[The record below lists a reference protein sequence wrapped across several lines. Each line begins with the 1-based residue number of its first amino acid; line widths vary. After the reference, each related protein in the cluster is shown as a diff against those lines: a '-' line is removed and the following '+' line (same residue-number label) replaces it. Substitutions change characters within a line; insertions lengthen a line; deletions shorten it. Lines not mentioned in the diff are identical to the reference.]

1 MKLAEFFT
9 SHPNQL
15 WHLAKQMGVDY
26 AVGPLPREE
35 NVMKPWDYMNLLH
48 MKQRYENHGIELL
61 VIESAPPTNKI
72 KLGLPGRDEEIE
84 WMGQLI
90 SNMGALGIPV
100 LCYNFM
106 AQFNWFRTS
115 TTTRTRGG
123 ALVSSYDHSLI
134 KNAPLTEAGIVTED
148 QLWDNLQYY
157 LERIVPIAEKAKVKL
172 ALHPD
177 DPPISPI
184 RGVSRILRNA
194 EALQRAID
202 LVPSEYSG
210 ITLCQG
216 TLATAGE
223 HIPDVIRHFARQDKL
238 FFVHFRDVVG
248 TPDKFHETFHDDG
261 QTDMYEAMKVYYE
274 VGFDGPARPD
284 HVPTMEG
291 EDNTNPGYETLGRL
305 YGVGYIKGLMEAA
318 AAERKNS
325 SIGSLN
331 VIAVQ

>member
-1 MKLAEFFT
+1 MKLAEFFP

-15 WHLAKQMGVDY
+15 WHLAKQMGINY

-35 NVMKPWDYMNLLH
+35 NGLKPWDYINLMH
-48 MKQRYENHGIELL
+48 MKKRFEDFGLDL
-61 VIESAPPTNKI
+61 AVIESAPPTNRI

-84 WMGQLI
+84 VMQQFI
-90 SNMGALGIPV
+90 TNMGALGIGV

-123 ALVSSYDHSLI
+123 ALVSSYDHEVM
-134 KNAPLTEAGIVTED
+134 KHAPLTEAGIVTEE
-148 QLWDNLQYY
+148 QLWDNLKYY
-157 LERIVPIAEKAKVKL
+157 LERIVPVAEKAKVRL

-194 EALQRAID
+194 DALQRAID

-223 HIPDVIRHFARQDKL
+223 HIPSVIRSFAAREKI
-238 FFVHFRDVVG
+238 FFVHFRDVRG
-248 TPDKFHETFHDDG
+248 TPEKFEETFHDDG
-261 QTDMYEAMKVYYE
+261 QTNMLEAMKTYYE
-274 VGFDGPARPD
+274 VGYQGPARPD

-291 EDNTNPGYETLGRL
+291 EDNSHPGYELLGRL

-318 AAERKNS
+318 
-325 SIGSLN
+325 GS
-331 VIAVQ
+331 

>member
-1 MKLAEFFT
+1 MKLAEFF
-9 SHPNQL
+9 SSRPDRL
-15 WHLAKQMGVDY
+15 WHLAKQMDVNY
-26 AVGPLPREE
+26 AVGPLPWDEKGH
-35 NVMKPWDYMNLLH
+35 KPYEYVSLMH
-48 MKQRYENHGIELL
+48 MKKRFEDFGLELS
-61 VIESAPPTNKI
+61 VIESAPPMNKI

-84 WMGQLI
+84 VMKEFI
-90 SNMGALGIPV
+90 TNMGALGIPV

-115 TTTRTRGG
+115 TAIRTRGG
-123 ALVSSYDHSLI
+123 ALVSGYDHSLM
-134 KNAPLTEAGIVTED
+134 KEAPLTEAGIVTEEE
-148 QLWDNLQYY
+148 LWENLKYY
-157 LERIVPIAEKAKVKL
+157 LQQIVPVAEKAKVKL

-194 EALQRAID
+194 DALQRAID

-223 HIPDVIRHFARQDKL
+223 DIPSVIKRFSAQDKI
-238 FFVHFRDVVG
+238 FFVHFRDVKG
-248 TPDKFHETFHDDG
+248 TAEKFEETFHDDG
-261 QTDMYEAMKVYYE
+261 KTDMLEAMKTYYE
-274 VGFDGPARPD
+274 VGYNGPARPD

-291 EDNTNPGYETLGRL
+291 EDNSNPGYELLGRL

-318 AAERKNS
+318 GKDVG
-325 SIGSLN
+325 IN
-331 VIAVQ
+331 VKQTVNQG